1 MDVFIR
7 IKGTQT
13 VDGHDDVVEMATV
26 GTLERL
32 PDGWQ
37 LCYPETEATGMEG
50 SSTCLHVQ
58 PDRVHLQRSGPH
70 PSMLVLEKNR
80 RHHCNYN
87 TPYGTIDLGTYTS
100 AMECN
105 LSEKGGTLRFAYT
118 LGFNG
123 GISSAHTVDITV
135 QEDSHYVKNS

>member
-13 VDGHDDVVEMATV
+13 VDGQDDVVEMATA
-26 GTLERL
+26 GTMEQL

-37 LCYPETEATGMEG
+37 LCYSESDATGMKG
-50 SSTCLHVQ
+50 FTTRLRVQ
-58 PDRVHLQRSGPH
+58 ENRVHLERNGPH

-100 AMECN
+100 ALDCN
-105 LSEKGGTLRFAYT
+105 LHERGGTLRFCYT

-123 GISSAHTVDITV
+123 SVSSSHVVDITV
-135 QEDSHYVKNS
+135 QEDSHHVADC